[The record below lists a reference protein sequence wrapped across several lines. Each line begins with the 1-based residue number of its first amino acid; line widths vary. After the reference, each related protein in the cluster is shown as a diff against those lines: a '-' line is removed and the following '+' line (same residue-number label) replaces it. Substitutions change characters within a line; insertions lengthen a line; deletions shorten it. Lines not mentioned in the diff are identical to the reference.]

1 MLNMLLAALWA
12 TVKSGLMQ
20 WRQPKLSSRS
30 YFAFTVSSLPL
41 FELHYDEG
49 CLNNTKTRGNQCF
62 SVQVLQNGRMLKFD
76 TCMQDN
82 NMQGRF
88 GSPLCSF
95 DSFIRHIDKL
105 KYQGPL
111 SIDEAC
117 VQPYNSSETM
127 SSLFMHWICTLTD
140 DFEIIIIKWFGRLF

>member
-1 MLNMLLAALWA
+1 MKDTVAKYLNRTQSNNDLKYIVHSSHDTQQWN
-12 TVKSGLMQ
+12 VKEFL
-20 WRQPKLSSRS
+20 QPLNYDPIDMPYASTI
-30 YFAFTVSSLPL
+30 F

-62 SVQVLQNGRMLKFD
+62 TVQVLQNGSMLKFD

-111 SIDEAC
+111 SINEAC
-117 VQPYNSSETM
+117 VQPYNPKEKISI
-127 SSLFMHWICTLTD
+127 SSLFMH
-140 DFEIIIIKWFGRLF
+140 

>member
-1 MLNMLLAALWA
+1 
-12 TVKSGLMQ
+12 
-20 WRQPKLSSRS
+20 
-30 YFAFTVSSLPL
+30 
-41 FELHYDEG
+41 
-49 CLNNTKTRGNQCF
+49 
-62 SVQVLQNGRMLKFD
+62 MLKFD

-117 VQPYNSSETM
+117 VQPVKATETM
-127 SSLFMHWICTLTD
+127 KSQFLH
-140 DFEIIIIKWFGRLF
+140 